1 MATGN
6 ALMSKSLVHSSKAK
20 QYIFGG
26 LYASYYFFRKEKRLH
41 QNAYFCANPDLDMTK
56 AIWNLMENKV
66 VKGLMGK
73 ILPNITVNN
82 KIWIPMID

>member
-41 QNAYFCANPDLDMTK
+41 
-56 AIWNLMENKV
+56 
-66 VKGLMGK
+66 
-73 ILPNITVNN
+73 
-82 KIWIPMID
+82 